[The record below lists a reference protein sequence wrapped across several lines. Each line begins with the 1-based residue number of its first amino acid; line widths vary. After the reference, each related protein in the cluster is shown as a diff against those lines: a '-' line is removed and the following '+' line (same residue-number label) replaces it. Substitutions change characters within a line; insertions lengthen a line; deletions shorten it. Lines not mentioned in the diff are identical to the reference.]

1 MKKITMFFTL
11 LVLMAA
17 CTSTRITHSWNAK
30 DAEPVKYKKVVVLA
44 LLSKTDE
51 LLRQRMEEHLS
62 GDLKAL
68 GYNAICSCNE
78 YNPKTFENMPEEQAI
93 AKLKDLGVDAVVTIV
108 LLDKKKETSY
118 VPARMVYRPLNTR
131 QGNFWPYY
139 RGVSERIYVEGYY
152 TEDTRYYW
160 ESNLY
165 DLGKNKLV
173 YSAQSHSFDPA
184 SIEKLGHIY
193 GSLVVKDML
202 KHKVISQQ

>member
-1 MKKITMFFTL
+1 MFFSL

-17 CTSTRITHSWNAK
+17 CTSTRITHSWSAK

-78 YNPKTFENMPEEQAI
+78 YNPKAFENMPEEQAI
-93 AKLKDLGVDAVVTIV
+93 AKLKGLGVDAVVTIV

-118 VPARMVYRPLNTR
+118 VPARMIYRPLNNR

-152 TEDTRYYW
+152 AEDTQYYW

-173 YSAQSHSFDPA
+173 YSAQSQSFDPA

-193 GSLVVKDML
+193 GSLVVKNML
-202 KHKVISQQ
+202 KHHVISKQ